1 MTPVD
6 HHYLEIDGVTMH
18 YVEAGP
24 SEPPVHDKPIQ
35 TLIFLHGFPEYWGTW
50 QRQIDYFSTQYR
62 VIVPDLMGYNL
73 SDKPTELSFYQVPK
87 LIAYY
92 AEFVRQVSARGQ
104 VTLIAHD
111 WGGAIAWPLAA
122 FHSTLFE
129 KLVILNAAHPST
141 FTREMINNPE
151 QRKKSAYIHQLI
163 SPNAK
168 RLLTAN
174 NFAFLRKMLFE
185 QIRGIDLSEDWK
197 EAYLDTWQKPG
208 VIQGMLNYYLS
219 MPQLASDE
227 ERDVSDNDTVKS
239 ISEMKIPNIRINL
252 PTLIL
257 WGEQDQAF
265 VTNVL
270 EGIENYVLDC
280 EIVRFPHASHWLHHE
295 QSDIVNKEIELFL
308 ERT

>member
-1 MTPVD
+1 
-6 HHYLEIDGVTMH
+6 
-18 YVEAGP
+18 
-24 SEPPVHDKPIQ
+24 
-35 TLIFLHGFPEYWGTW
+35 
-50 QRQIDYFSTQYR
+50 
-62 VIVPDLMGYNL
+62 
-73 SDKPTELSFYQVPK
+73 
-87 LIAYY
+87 
-92 AEFVRQVSARGQ
+92 
-104 VTLIAHD
+104 
-111 WGGAIAWPLAA
+111 
-122 FHSTLFE
+122 
-129 KLVILNAAHPST
+129 
-141 FTREMINNPE
+141 
-151 QRKKSAYIHQLI
+151 
-163 SPNAK
+163 
-168 RLLTAN
+168 
-174 NFAFLRKMLFE
+174 
-185 QIRGIDLSEDWK
+185 
-197 EAYLDTWQKPG
+197 
-208 VIQGMLNYYLS
+208 MLNYYLS